1 MRKRRRQ
8 GFKVLKDRDKRY
20 GFSKYDSHGN
30 VIYSESSGSE
40 GELLRHFYAY
50 DESDRRI
57 YYKVESQKESYEE
70 ITQYLPNNGKKL
82 TCIFVPL
89 YTVIIK
95 EYNEMGRMLKSD
107 SIDKNGR
114 IVHRE
119 FDGLKYN
126 ITYGMEPFHINN
138 IIYEGLK

>member
-1 MRKRRRQ
+1 MRRRTRP
-8 GFKVLKDRDKRY
+8 KCK
-20 GFSKYDSHGN
+20 GFSRYDRHGN
-30 VIYSESSGSE
+30 VIYSESLGKE
-40 GELLRHFYAY
+40 GEVLRHFYDY
-50 DESDRRI
+50 DENDRRI
-57 YYKVESQKESYEE
+57 YYKVVSEDDSYEE
-70 ITQYLPNNGKKL
+70 ITQYLPNNGKRL

-89 YTVIIK
+89 YTVIVK